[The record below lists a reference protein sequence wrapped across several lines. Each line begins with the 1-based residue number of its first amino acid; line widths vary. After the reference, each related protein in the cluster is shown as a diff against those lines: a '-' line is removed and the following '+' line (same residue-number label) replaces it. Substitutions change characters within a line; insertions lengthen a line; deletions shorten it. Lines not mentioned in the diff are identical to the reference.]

1 MLFWGLIK
9 GVFDVKFNFRE
20 LKSILNKNFLKKRR
34 AE

>member
-9 GVFDVKFNFRE
+9 GVFDIKFNLRE
-20 LKSILNKNFLKKRR
+20 LKGIINKNFLKKRR